1 MNELIKKDGFTLS
14 DFVGMILPQELKQA
28 GRKSILVVSDFDETM
43 CSRYV
48 FSEAWQTH
56 VPVISSNLHKEAQ
69 ALALPMCLA
78 TARTPN
84 ESVSWLIWHKLTKNP
99 MPLVAEN
106 GAVLVWPKGKIN
118 SEPKLQ
124 ILATNEQAQIIR
136 QIQTDLESGV
146 VQKISVPVDHR
157 IILRTGRVATVE
169 LRAEDI
175 NTKNGAP
182 EDYPQITAQLQELF
196 PEALDHVD
204 IVSSGNS
211 LGIQPKNV
219 GKQLGIVKALTAA
232 GIKLK
237 DVFMIGL
244 GDNKNDEPLFNFVN
258 TNGGITI
265 GVRPSAKGL
274 CDFYVD
280 GGDAVSLEVLRLVNR
295 TKQQL

>member
-1 MNELIKKDGFTLS
+1 MNEIFQKREFSLS
-14 DFVGMILPQELKQA
+14 DFVGMILPQELKLA
-28 GRKSILVVSDFDETM
+28 SGKPILVISDFDETM
-43 CSRYV
+43 CSNYI
-48 FSEAWQTH
+48 FSEAWKTH
-56 VPVISSNLHKEAQ
+56 VPIINSNLNKEAQ
-69 ALALPMCLA
+69 ALTLPMCVA

-106 GAVLVWPKGKIN
+106 GAVLVWPQEKIN

-136 QIQTDLESGV
+136 QIQTDLEGGA
-146 VQKISVPVDHR
+146 VQKMSVPINHHIV
-157 IILRTGRVATVE
+157 LRTGRVATVE
-169 LRAEDI
+169 LRAENI
-175 NTKNGAP
+175 ITKKGTP
-182 EDYPQITAQLQELF
+182 EDYAQITAQLQELF
-196 PEALDHVD
+196 PKALDDVD

-211 LGIQPKNV
+211 LGIQPKGV
-219 GKQLGIVKALTAA
+219 GKQLGIVMALTAA
-232 GIKLK
+232 RIKLK

-274 CDFYVD
+274 CDFDVD
-280 GGDAVSLEVLRLVNR
+280 GGEAVSLAVLRLVNR
-295 TKQQL
+295 TKQ